1 MHNYVYLKI
10 LDAYKYQ
17 LRTCG
22 KCYRNKL
29 ESIPFICTIL
39 SKKKRRLQEKKAP
52 QANKGRMH
60 RTNVEKSA

>member
-39 SKKKRRLQEKKAP
+39 SKKNEGYKKKKRHK
-52 QANKGRMH
+52 QAKEGCIELM
-60 RTNVEKSA
+60 